1 MKKAIMN
8 TMIILFAL
16 AMCVGCGQSSEQK
29 EESVPTDVTKAEKQ
43 EQVQVE
49 AEDEDTL
56 ENGEQVFRVV
66 EVMPKFPGGDAE
78 LLKFIAKNVKYPQES
93 QDKGEQ
99 GRVICSFVVD
109 KKGNIVEPKIIRG
122 IDPSLDAEALRVI
135 GMMPRWTP
143 GRQDGKAVRVLYTV
157 PITFRLQ

>member
-1 MKKAIMN
+1 MESGNATWKGGRREIYGPDYVPFEKSGRRSEGRDFDGSGRDAAI
-8 TMIILFAL
+8 
-16 AMCVGCGQSSEQK
+16 SRR
-29 EESVPTDVTKAEKQ
+29 D
-43 EQVQVE
+43 
-49 AEDEDTL
+49 
-56 ENGEQVFRVV
+56 R
-66 EVMPKFPGGDAE
+66 E
-78 LLKFIAKNVKYPQES
+78 LLKFIAQSIKYPTDAQEA
-93 QDKGEQ
+93 GVQ

>member
-1 MKKAIMN
+1 
-8 TMIILFAL
+8 
-16 AMCVGCGQSSEQK
+16 
-29 EESVPTDVTKAEKQ
+29 
-43 EQVQVE
+43 
-49 AEDEDTL
+49 
-56 ENGEQVFRVV
+56 
-66 EVMPKFPGGDAE
+66 MPSFPGGDAE
-78 LLKFIAKNVKYPQES
+78 LLKYIATNIKYPKES
-93 QDKGEQ
+93 QDEGEQ

>member
-1 MKKAIMN
+1 
-8 TMIILFAL
+8 
-16 AMCVGCGQSSEQK
+16 
-29 EESVPTDVTKAEKQ
+29 
-43 EQVQVE
+43 
-49 AEDEDTL
+49 
-56 ENGEQVFRVV
+56 
-66 EVMPKFPGGDAE
+66 MPQYPGGDRE
-78 LLKFIAKNVKYPQES
+78 LLKFIAQSIKYPTDAQEA
-93 QDKGEQ
+93 GVQ

-109 KKGNIVEPKIIRG
+109 KKGNIVEPKFIRG